1 MLWFNRHRRF
11 QERLSA
17 YMDGELAQRDARS
30 VQTHLESC
38 ESCRR
43 ELAGLRVA
51 SAAMREMPDVDVPRS
66 FALKPADVARPAT
79 RPATGMAHS
88 FNSGLRLTGAG
99 LAAVLALVLVLD
111 VGGLAG
117 GGDTGDSGNLSADD
131 QMLGFAADAPEEDSK
146 AAGGANSRSED
157 AAVGSGQE
165 PSASLADNFQA
176 TPAPDGDG
184 NVLTTVTPLA
194 GYAASAGTP
203 GSTGTGS
210 APPVTAGTP
219 AATEMALPATG
230 GETDGTQA
238 TADERAASAVPDP
251 TPTPTATP
259 SPSDP
264 PSDAAAELGLNG
276 IEGQDIET
284 LLVSDSNVDS
294 DGGPSALLVT
304 EIVLAALLGASIV
317 GISAA
322 TYAERRRR

>member
-43 ELAGLRVA
+43 QMAGLRVA

-79 RPATGMAHS
+79 RPETGVAHS

-111 VGGLAG
+111 VGGVVG
-117 GGDTGDSGNLSADD
+117 GGDTGDDGNLSADD
-131 QMLGFAADAPEEDSK
+131 QMLGLLAGRPEEESK

-165 PSASLADNFQA
+165 PSASTTDNFQT
-176 TPAPDGDG
+176 TPAPDGEGDI
-184 NVLTTVTPLA
+184 LATPSPLA

-203 GSTGTGS
+203 SSVGVYSG
-210 APPVTAGTP
+210 PPAGESP
-219 AATEMALPATG
+219 AAPTQVFPATG

-238 TADERAASAVPDP
+238 PADERAASAAPEP

-259 SPSDP
+259 SPPDP
-264 PSDAAAELGLNG
+264 PADAAAELGLNG
-276 IEGQDIET
+276 LEGQDIET
-284 LLVSDSNVDS
+284 LTASDSNMDS
-294 DGGPSALLVT
+294 DDGPSALLVT

-317 GISAA
+317 GIIAA